1 MTARTILSSPLL
13 HFFVLGGLVF
23 AIYGLVNDSPTVAD
37 PEAIT
42 LQPAEAGQLVAR
54 FTATWD
60 RPPTEVEL
68 EGLMR
73 AWALEE
79 AQYREAVALGLDQD
93 DSVIRMRLSQKM
105 EFISEAGAA
114 TLEADDA
121 VLQAHLEA
129 HAERFAEP
137 TKLAFEQV
145 LLPADAGDADAMRR
159 ALEQGA
165 DPATLSRGSLLPTRL
180 PLSAET
186 AIDRLFGG
194 GFARTISELA
204 GSGWS
209 GPVQSTYGH
218 HLVRVIELRPAVLPP
233 LEAIRPKV
241 EQDWRSTRA
250 REMREEFGKALL
262 ERYDVTLPSAGEI
275 LAK

>member
-37 PEAIT
+37 PEAIV
-42 LQPAEAGQLVAR
+42 LRPAEADQLVAR

-60 RPPTEVEL
+60 RPPTESEL
-68 EGLMR
+68 EALMK

-79 AQYREAVALGLDQD
+79 AQYREAVALGLDRD

-114 TLEADDA
+114 TLDADDA
-121 VLQAHLEA
+121 VLQAHLDA
-129 HAERFAEP
+129 HADRFAEP
-137 TKLAFEQV
+137 AKLAFEQV
-145 LLPADAGDADAMRR
+145 LLPADAGDADAIQR
-159 ALEQGA
+159 ALVQGA
-165 DPATLSRGSLLPTRL
+165 DPATLSRGSLLPPRL
-180 PLSAET
+180 PLSSET

-209 GPVQSTYGH
+209 GPVRSTYGH
-218 HLVRVIELRPAVLPP
+218 HLVHVIEFSPALLPP

-241 EQDWRSTRA
+241 EQDWRTIRA
-250 REMREEFGKALL
+250 REMREDFGKALL
-262 ERYDVTLPSAGEI
+262 DRYDVTLPSAGEI